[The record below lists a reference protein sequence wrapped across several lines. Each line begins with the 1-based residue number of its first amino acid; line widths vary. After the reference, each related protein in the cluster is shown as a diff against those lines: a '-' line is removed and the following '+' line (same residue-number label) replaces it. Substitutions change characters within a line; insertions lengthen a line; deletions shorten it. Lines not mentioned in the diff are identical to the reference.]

1 VATSPPEDPPLEKD
15 ERGDRGE
22 EQSHPW
28 MALVLVLVSLAFFG
42 LLAELTMRLL
52 WTNPYVNESTDY
64 LIRLRLQPANRDMQ
78 FDRSLID
85 PENPTARFRT
95 NERSYIL
102 PANQFESPDATVAF
116 LGASTTQNAF
126 VQEDLRFHGLVSRL
140 LAERGLEVNTLNPA
154 YSGITTQESINVLLN
169 HVVFDDPDIAVMMEA
184 YADLGRL
191 NRDGEYD
198 HRRVEVAT
206 FENTLR
212 WVSQRLSTRSSLVG
226 ALQWWWSTRVRVVA
240 PAAPRVLPHR
250 VPYEKYVARLEA
262 FIGICRAFDIV
273 PVLMTQPVINM
284 RNALTPDWHDPHG
297 QEIFN
302 HLIRR
307 VGEEQG
313 IVVID
318 LVKYLFDEVEDWDVP
333 MKVFY
338 DGVHVNDYGSQVLA
352 VHIADRLEGVVRAV
366 KERRALPPEDW
377 VPEWR
382 PQSAP

>member
-1 VATSPPEDPPLEKD
+1 VATSPSEDPRLDKD
-15 ERGDRGE
+15 ERGEQGE
-22 EQSHPW
+22 EPSRPW

-42 LLAELTMRLL
+42 LLAELAMRLL
-52 WTNPYVNESTDY
+52 WTNPYVNEATDY
-64 LIRLRLQPANRDMQ
+64 LIRLQIHHANRDMQ
-78 FDRSLID
+78 YDRSLID
-85 PENPTARFRT
+85 PENPSARLRT

-116 LGASTTQNAF
+116 LGASTTQNSF
-126 VQEDLRFHGLVSRL
+126 VREDLRFHGLVSRL
-140 LAERGLEVNTLNPA
+140 LEERGLRVNTLNAA
-154 YSGITTQESINVLLN
+154 YSGTTTQDAINVLLN
-169 HVVFDDPDIAVMMEA
+169 HVVFDKPDIVVMMEA
-184 YADLGRL
+184 HADLGRL
-191 NRDGEYD
+191 HRDGEYAN
-198 HRRVEVAT
+198 RRAGVAT
-206 FENTLR
+206 FEDTLR
-212 WVSQRLSTRSSLVG
+212 WASQRLSSHSSLVG
-226 ALQWWWSTRVRVVA
+226 ALRWWWSLGVPA
-240 PAAPRVLPHR
+240 PVEYTRVLPDR

-284 RNALTPDWHDPHG
+284 KNALTPDWHDPHG

-302 HLIRR
+302 YLIRR

-313 IVVID
+313 IVVVD
-318 LVKYLFDEVEDWDVP
+318 LVKYLFDEVEDWNVP

-352 VHIADRLEGVVRAV
+352 VHIADRLEGVVREV

-382 PQSAP
+382 PRTPE